1 MLKIDDN
8 LLTELGLSVLPIDE
22 RNRLLAHIYETLEL
36 RVGMNLAKQMTKD
49 QLAEFEQF
57 VNANDEAGA
66 QKWLEA
72 NFPGY
77 KDVVYQ
83 ELENLKA
90 EIKRDAPQIIE
101 ASNAARAQATAAAVV
116 GQPAAPVAPAAP
128 APQPAPA
135 PAVQA
140 APPQPVAADPGQ
152 LYNQQ
157 MQDAHTA
164 TQPVPAPQEQQP
176 PAAA

>member
-22 RNRLLAHIYETLEL
+22 RNRLLAHIFETLEL

-66 QKWLEA
+66 QKWLEG

-83 ELENLKA
+83 ELENLKG
-90 EIKRDAPQIIE
+90 EISRDAPQIIE

-116 GQPAAPVAPAAP
+116 GQPPAQP
-128 APQPAPA
+128 APMPAPQQHAQPAPA
-135 PAVQA
+135 Q
-140 APPQPVAADPGQ
+140 DPSQ

-157 MQDAHTA
+157 MQDAQA
-164 TQPVPAPQEQQP
+164 TSAPAPDQQP